1 MTNLDNILKSRD
13 IILLTKVCIFKA
25 VVFPVVMYRCESW
38 TIKKAERWRIDAFE
52 LCCWRRLLRAP
63 GTARRSNQSI
73 LKEINPDYL
82 LEGLMLKLKL
92 QYLATWCEEPT
103 HWKRLWC
110 WETEGRRRRRQQ
122 RMRWLDGFTD
132 SMDMNLIKL
141 RETVKDREAW
151 HAAVRG
157 VAKSQTRL
165 SEWTTITDILQMKCL
180 YVWVFEWCSVLLS
193 VSSEHPEGW
202 TFLQWFDRP
211 PQASI
216 PGCCIPHVFI
226 SIHWPPSSYLISEK
240 HGRKRRRG
248 KIDRKDVRKLRKK
261 EDWMERL
268 HGSSVVCIA
277 KLKMSTQVFFRGL
290 RCVKE

>member
-1 MTNLDNILKSRD
+1 MLGNRRQEEKEATEDEMVGWLHRLNGHEFNQTSRD
-13 IILLTKVCIFKA
+13 REGQGSLA
-25 VVFPVVMYRCESW
+25 
-38 TIKKAERWRIDAFE
+38 
-52 LCCWRRLLRAP
+52 CCSPW
-63 GTARRSNQSI
+63 GC
-73 LKEINPDYL
+73 KEPD
-82 LEGLMLKLKL
+82 
-92 QYLATWCEEPT
+92 TW
-103 HWKRLWC
+103 
-110 WETEGRRRRRQQ
+110 
-122 RMRWLDGFTD
+122 
-132 SMDMNLIKL
+132 
-141 RETVKDREAW
+141 
-151 HAAVRG
+151 
-157 VAKSQTRL
+157 L
-165 SEWTTITDILQMKCL
+165 SEWATITDILQMKCL
-180 YVWVFEWCSVLLS
+180 YVRVFEWCSVLLS

-202 TFLQWFDRP
+202 TFLQWFDHP

-226 SIHWPPSSYLISEK
+226 SIHWPPSLYLISEK